1 VEGLDLGALLWLR
14 LADGRRLA
22 LRDGLARGRERVG
35 SGRNGLAGVDI
46 VDGGEAAGE
55 DCWSDGCDVLL
66 VRGMYLLLTF
76 EECIPVR
83 LRARRLNARVQ
94 AMVVV
99 CGVQSVGCLGRSI
112 CCAHRSRGLV
122 AGQSHA
128 RRNQRT
134 GRDIPAVQV
143 PTRHDHHRRERQ
155 HRTLT
160 SRRKF
165 RLFSPS
171 WRSSCFQKLDCTVTL
186 P

>member
-1 VEGLDLGALLWLR
+1 V
-14 LADGRRLA
+14 
-22 LRDGLARGRERVG
+22 
-35 SGRNGLAGVDI
+35 NI

-55 DCWSDGCDVLL
+55 DCWSDGFDIMLASRIYLVLD
-66 VRGMYLLLTF
+66 F
-76 EECIPVR
+76 EWCIPVR

-134 GRDIPAVQV
+134 RRDIPA
-143 PTRHDHHRRERQ
+143 
-155 HRTLT
+155 L
-160 SRRKF
+160 SF
-165 RLFSPS
+165 RLA
-171 WRSSCFQKLDCTVTL
+171 TIIIVVNVNIGH
-186 P
+186 